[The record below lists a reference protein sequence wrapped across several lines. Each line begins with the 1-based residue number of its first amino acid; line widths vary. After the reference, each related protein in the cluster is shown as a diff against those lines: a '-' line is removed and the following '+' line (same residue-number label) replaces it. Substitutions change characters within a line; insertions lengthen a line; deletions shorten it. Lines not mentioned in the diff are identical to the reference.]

1 MRETIYKASSVDSA
15 IPIYAQYKNISYN
28 RRIDQQGMT
37 YLYAAWSH
45 DLNNR
50 EYVRV
55 IIMFLERGKSNLK
68 FLKPF
73 YEYAYKRFGSN
84 LSSGNDAL
92 METAEEKL
100 KRRVKE
106 ELEEEVKKEE
116 QKKNAQFEG
125 NFGSPEEK
133 IKYYLQ
139 KAKENKVNSDDK
151 EKVLIQE

>member
-1 MRETIYKASSVDSA
+1 MATLTLPETIGGVMGQEA
-15 IPIYAQYKNISYN
+15 
-28 RRIDQQGMT
+28 
-37 YLYAAWSH
+37 
-45 DLNNR
+45 
-50 EYVRV
+50 
-55 IIMFLERGKSNLK
+55 LE
-68 FLKPF
+68 
-73 YEYAYKRFGSN
+73 
-84 LSSGNDAL
+84 
-92 METAEEKL
+92 
-100 KRRVKE
+100 E